1 MSHRREDAGQLIGS
15 APGMYYEKV
24 YLILTGLHSVI
35 EPHFA
40 GFLHAFS
47 LSQIVDVYKEVVS
60 KLCQK
65 ALYPV
70 EDRVLLFIVTLH
82 QKDQDLVQK
91 QGEYVFRVISYSEH
105 IFSCLSIILVY
116 SLELLSKICLV

>member
-1 MSHRREDAGQLIGS
+1 MAVPAYNRIYGGTGIYPEKREDAGQPIGS
-15 APGMYYEKV
+15 VPGMYYEKV

-70 EDRVLLFIVTLH
+70 EDRVL
-82 QKDQDLVQK
+82 
-91 QGEYVFRVISYSEH
+91 FRVH
-105 IFSCLSIILVY
+105 LRRRFSMVQIV
-116 SLELLSKICLV
+116 

>member
-1 MSHRREDAGQLIGS
+1 MCQTHEVIMGKKSGNARKAYKKRGCRVTAFTV
-15 APGMYYEKV
+15 PGMYYEKV

-40 GFLHAFS
+40 GFFHAFS

-60 KLCQK
+60 KLCQQ

-70 EDRVLLFIVTLH
+70 EDRVLVIICSQPFSLTFWLLQIVLP
-82 QKDQDLVQK
+82 
-91 QGEYVFRVISYSEH
+91 
-105 IFSCLSIILVY
+105 
-116 SLELLSKICLV
+116 

>member
-1 MSHRREDAGQLIGS
+1 MCQTYEIIIGKKSGNAGKPHKKGGCRVADFS

-24 YLILTGLHSVI
+24 YLILAGLHSVI

-40 GFLHAFS
+40 GFFHAFS

-70 EDRVLLFIVTLH
+70 EDRALL
-82 QKDQDLVQK
+82 
-91 QGEYVFRVISYSEH
+91 
-105 IFSCLSIILVY
+105 
-116 SLELLSKICLV
+116 

>member
-1 MSHRREDAGQLIGS
+1 MEQRKMSHRREDAGQLIGS

-70 EDRVLLFIVTLH
+70 EDRVLLIICSQPPSLAFWPLQIV
-82 QKDQDLVQK
+82 
-91 QGEYVFRVISYSEH
+91 R
-105 IFSCLSIILVY
+105 
-116 SLELLSKICLV
+116 LETYLYTF

>member
-1 MSHRREDAGQLIGS
+1 
-15 APGMYYEKV
+15 MYYEKV

-40 GFLHAFS
+40 GFLHAVS

>member
-82 QKDQDLVQK
+82 QKKVKISLRNR
-91 QGEYVFRVISYSEH
+91 RVR
-105 IFSCLSIILVY
+105 LSGNK
-116 SLELLSKICLV
+116 SF

>member
-1 MSHRREDAGQLIGS
+1 MTKSSVQNAELPQKFNLWPAASPGIKENIVIGKNIQNTEKPRKKGGCRVT
-15 APGMYYEKV
+15 AFTVPGMYYEKV

-40 GFLHAFS
+40 GFFHAFS

-70 EDRVLLFIVTLH
+70 EDRVLYVLFVP
-82 QKDQDLVQK
+82 
-91 QGEYVFRVISYSEH
+91 
-105 IFSCLSIILVY
+105 
-116 SLELLSKICLV
+116 